1 MKYDIIHGEWDSFIN
16 DDNEYDLIYLDPPFF
31 TQRKHKMDKN
41 SIKNLLTNTFVNE
54 ATVPGLDVTNKA
66 KGESGKQNKKAIKS
80 AFFRARNKWQK
91 IFIEWEKQNKSKTIK
106 QQINKK

>member
-41 SIKNLLTNTFVNE
+41 GEEVFFDDIWESEENYNSWLLNVFNE
-54 ATVPGLDVTNKA
+54 CYKKLKPTGLIYSHNNFDSKI
-66 KGESGKQNKKAIKS
+66 SQFFDKKFLKY
-80 AFFRARNKWQK
+80 
-91 IFIEWEKQNKSKTIK
+91 SK
-106 QQINKK
+106 